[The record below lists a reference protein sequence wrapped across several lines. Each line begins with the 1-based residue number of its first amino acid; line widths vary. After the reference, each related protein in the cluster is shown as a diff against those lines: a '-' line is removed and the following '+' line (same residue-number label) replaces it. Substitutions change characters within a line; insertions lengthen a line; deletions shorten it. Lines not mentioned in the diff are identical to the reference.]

1 MGFSFPVSIILAS
14 KYVMKLFLHFSLL
27 KPFFKQV
34 SPCYSDHFLDFIS
47 VHVWSNLSFSVFHW
61 ACKFVKPIYAPENP
75 WMTSNSSQ
83 KNVYY
88 LCISYLVK
96 SNELIKH
103 NLPVM
108 HTLLLLG
115 VLFRIASCC
124 FIQHCF
130 HIKA

>member
-1 MGFSFPVSIILAS
+1 MGFSFPTSIILAS

-27 KPFFKQV
+27 KPSFKQV
-34 SPCYSDHFLDFIS
+34 SHCYSDHFLDFIS
-47 VHVWSNLSFSVFHW
+47 AHVWSHPSFSVFHR
-61 ACKFVKPIYAPENP
+61 ACKFVKPIYASENP
-75 WMTSNSSQ
+75 WMASNSSQ
-83 KNVYY
+83 KKVYY
-88 LCISYLVK
+88 LCISYLAK
-96 SNELIKH
+96 SNELITH
-103 NLPVM
+103 NLSVK